1 LAGASDG
8 EGPTFSA
15 GGADTSVGTSDDENS
30 QTYYFGPSTI
40 TRGKIKEMVEKG
52 YFAEGEAYEPR
63 AEMIPEP
70 DNDEAIVYKDLFVT
84 GLRMPPHPVFDDIL
98 LHF

>member
-1 LAGASDG
+1 LAGASDS

-30 QTYYFGPSTI
+30 QTYYFWPSTI

-52 YFAEGEAYEPR
+52 YFAEGEA
-63 AEMIPEP
+63 
-70 DNDEAIVYKDLFVT
+70 
-84 GLRMPPHPVFDDIL
+84 
-98 LHF
+98 